1 MNINY
6 TPPECIKKT
15 GEEVIY
21 CVPFDRDVSGGFVSG
36 GYAAVTKRALYIT
49 RADKVIK
56 EYPLCECEEISCN
69 SMIGGGELVVKS
81 KSGTGAE
88 RAVLFS
94 SKHISRFASVAA
106 GAQLLIEGSDRRIEN
121 REYETVCPNC
131 GRGLPKTKNCPHCRG
146 GSKHAKSR
154 IADICRDN
162 KKSFVII
169 SLLMLLSSL
178 LSIAGPDVQK
188 RFIDASIVNNNGT
201 LSDVAEFVLVM
212 LVITVL
218 TIAVNIL
225 KNLACARLGT
235 SVALKLR
242 QKLYYKVQILTMSF
256 IDDRRPG
263 MIMNRI
269 MGDPNAV
276 KDFMQDAFGNMFA
289 MIITMVLALVYM
301 ITIDP
306 VLTLVS
312 VIFVP
317 VVVVLTALWRKNV
330 HRRFHMQWKKN
341 DKANSA
347 LQDVISGMRVVKSF
361 GKEKQESENIDSVNI
376 EYAALQKK
384 NEVFWATFY
393 PWLIF
398 IMGAGIYFVTFFG
411 GFDVLNSRMSIGT
424 LTQFIAY
431 AGILYGPLD
440 WLTRLPQMIARTAT
454 SIERIYDILDEEP
467 DISEPPDAVEHEIN
481 GEIELKNVT
490 FGYHSYD
497 PVLKNIDLK
506 VKPGEMIG
514 LVGAS
519 GTGKSTLIN
528 LLMHLYEADDGEILI
543 DGVNINNIKSDC
555 YHSQLGIVLQETF
568 LFSGTIL
575 NNLRFAKPDASLEE
589 IIMAAKMAN
598 AHDFICKTPDG
609 YNTYVGEHGYNLS
622 GGQRQ
627 RIAIARAILNDPR
640 LLILDEATSN
650 LDTESEFL
658 IQKALSRLTTG
669 RTTFAIAHRLS
680 TLKDADRIVVIEGH
694 AIAEV
699 GSHEELL
706 HKKGIYYS
714 LVTAQ
719 LEMQTLED
727 IE

>member
-6 TPPECIKKT
+6 TPPECIKNT

-21 CVPFDRDVSGGFVSG
+21 CVPYDRDVSGGFVRD
-36 GYAAVTKRALYIT
+36 GYAVVTRRALYIT
-49 RADKVIK
+49 RADETVKK
-56 EYPLCECEEISCN
+56 YPLDECEEISCN
-69 SMIGGGELVVKS
+69 SMIGGGELVVKP
-81 KSGTGAE
+81 KASGQTE
-88 RAVLFS
+88 RAALFS
-94 SKHISRFASVAA
+94 SRHISRFASVAA

-121 REYETVCPNC
+121 REYETICPNC
-131 GRGLPKTKNCPHCRG
+131 GRGLPKTRHCPHCKG
-146 GSKHAKSR
+146 GSKRATSR
-154 IADICRDN
+154 IADICRDS

-169 SLLMLLSSL
+169 ALLMILSSV
-178 LSIAGPDVQK
+178 LSIAGPAVQK
-188 RFIDASIVNNNGT
+188 QFIDSALVGQDGT
-201 LSDVAEFVLVM
+201 MADVAQFVLVM

-218 TIAVNIL
+218 TIIVNIL

-269 MGDPNAV
+269 MGDPNVV
-276 KDFMQDAFGNMFA
+276 KDFMQDTFGNMFA
-289 MIITMVLALVYM
+289 MIITMVMALVYM
-301 ITIDP
+301 ITINP
-306 VLTLVS
+306 ILTLES
-312 VIFVP
+312 VVFVP
-317 VVVVLTALWRKNV
+317 VVIVLSLLWRKNV

-347 LQDVISGMRVVKSF
+347 LQDVISGMRVVKAF
-361 GKEKQESENIDSVNI
+361 GKEQQESENIDSVNM

-398 IMGAGIYFVTFFG
+398 IMGAGIYLVTFFG

-424 LTQFIAY
+424 LTQFISY

-440 WLTRLPQMIARTAT
+440 WLTRLPQMISRTAT

-467 DISEPPDAVEHEIN
+467 DITEPPDAVEHKIKGN
-481 GEIELKNVT
+481 IELKNVT
-490 FGYHSYD
+490 FGYHSYE

-506 VKPGEMIG
+506 VKRGEMIG

-528 LLMHLYEADDGEILI
+528 LLMHLYEVDDGEILI

-575 NNLRFAKPDASLEE
+575 NNLRFAKPDATLEE
-589 IIMAAKMAN
+589 IITAAKMAN

-658 IQKALSRLTTG
+658 IQKALSRLTSG

-680 TLKDADRIVVIEGH
+680 TLKDADRLVVIDGH
-694 AIAEV
+694 SIAEI
-699 GSHEELL
+699 GTHKELL
-706 HKKGIYYS
+706 DKKGIYYS